1 MSPSFA
7 ARVSELR
14 GSATGKAAAGQAAAG
29 EARNNADDVIDLAVG
44 CPDWAPPE
52 EALAAARDVLRGRV
66 AYGLPGGDPSLR
78 SLLCSR
84 AHVPSGTRGLDSIV
98 TSGGKEALFLG
109 LGAVV
114 SPGDRVAVLAPY
126 WPSFLEQVR
135 AWGGIPVIVPA
146 GDDGLPDRARLQ
158 EVMPWVKA
166 VIINTPCNPNGRVWS
181 QDRIEALGR
190 WAETHDTWVILDAVY
205 AALGPPGTEVLPS
218 EAMGPLAGRML
229 AVDSA
234 SKRFA
239 LPGLRVG
246 WATGPAAWVDGMRRL
261 QDASST
267 HPSTVGQAALRGA
280 LAAERGWM
288 PSVRRTLEER
298 RSAFRA
304 AAQAAGFPAEAPPQ
318 AGLFGL
324 LRLPPRVDDQRLA
337 EDLAHHDGVRVLAG
351 RAFGAPGTLRVAL
364 IVDPAKITVAIGRI
378 QGAIERAL
386 E

>member
-1 MSPSFA
+1 M
-7 ARVSELR
+7 
-14 GSATGKAAAGQAAAG
+14 
-29 EARNNADDVIDLAVG
+29 
-44 CPDWAPPE
+44 
-52 EALAAARDVLRGRV
+52 
-66 AYGLPGGDPSLR
+66 
-78 SLLCSR
+78 
-84 AHVPSGTRGLDSIV
+84 
-98 TSGGKEALFLG
+98 
-109 LGAVV
+109 
-114 SPGDRVAVLAPY
+114 
-126 WPSFLEQVR
+126 
-135 AWGGIPVIVPA
+135 
-146 GDDGLPDRARLQ
+146 
-158 EVMPWVKA
+158 
-166 VIINTPCNPNGRVWS
+166 
-181 QDRIEALGR
+181 
-190 WAETHDTWVILDAVY
+190 
-205 AALGPPGTEVLPS
+205 PS